1 MQNIIQTLKLKG
13 KSLLE
18 ICTFNLNNVKR
29 SSRTWNN
36 FNFKLEE
43 FIQWLDYAT
52 QEKLHQN
59 NCVGNNI
66 EEANLFLKESKSL
79 LSTVQV
85 KMYELE
91 GMKGAL
97 KVMLNEDPNT
107 FNKNSDTS
115 DELILK
121 VQEKI
126 RSLSCTLEERITI
139 SSKYV
144 KFLKLA
150 NDLKK
155 EMQILEKEFS
165 VTKSGIIS
173 EDTAQQ
179 FETRRLTIQQLHL
192 QVCNASKNCIQD
204 INGNNEACILK
215 QPIIGNINQIL
226 SNLNKA
232 QNILIEM
239 WTTISSQV
247 RVSQEI
253 TSTNRIVEN
262 LVKQVK
268 DVEQKICP
276 LMNTDQD
283 PTNIVESLE
292 ASYTTLSKAKAL
304 VCGLEQLAQDIKI
317 QEENKDLFSKTDE
330 LSTIL
335 QVCSGIF

>member
-1 MQNIIQTLKLKG
+1 MA
-13 KSLLE
+13 
-18 ICTFNLNNVKR
+18 V
-29 SSRTWNN
+29 
-36 FNFKLEE
+36 
-43 FIQWLDYAT
+43 
-52 QEKLHQN
+52 
-59 NCVGNNI
+59 
-66 EEANLFLKESKSL
+66 
-79 LSTVQV
+79 
-85 KMYELE
+85 
-91 GMKGAL
+91 
-97 KVMLNEDPNT
+97 
-107 FNKNSDTS
+107 
-115 DELILK
+115 
-121 VQEKI
+121 
-126 RSLSCTLEERITI
+126 
-139 SSKYV
+139 
-144 KFLKLA
+144 
-150 NDLKK
+150 
-155 EMQILEKEFS
+155 
-165 VTKSGIIS
+165 VTKKCNYSIS
-173 EDTAQQ
+173 PEFMKD
-179 FETRRLTIQQLHL
+179 FFS
-192 QVCNASKNCIQD
+192 SKNCIQD

-317 QEENKDLFSKTDE
+317 QEENKDLFSETDE